1 MESLSKRQQDIL
13 LIARNNG
20 SVDVEDLSRNFA
32 VSTQTIRKD
41 LKALCR
47 LQLLERTHG
56 GAQVSSSTENV
67 SYEARRLLGAK
78 AKTKIGQKAATIIK
92 DKSSLIINIGT
103 TTEQVAAALH
113 NHKDLLVISNNI
125 NTANIM
131 RKFAG
136 CDVII
141 AGGIVRGSDGGIM
154 GSATVQFINQFKVDY
169 AIIGTS
175 AIDEEGTLLDYDLRE
190 VHVAQAIMAN
200 AKHVILVTDA
210 MKLDRSAPIRL
221 GHFSQIDTLVINTPL
236 PPQLAQIAEEHGVK
250 VIIA

>member
-13 LIARNNG
+13 LIARGSG
-20 SVDVEDLSRNFA
+20 SVDVEELSHKFS

-41 LKALCR
+41 LKALCH

-56 GAQVSSSTENV
+56 GAQISSSTENV

-78 AKTKIGQKAATIIK
+78 AKTKIGQKAASLIK
-92 DKSSLIINIGT
+92 NKSSLIINIGT
-103 TTEQVAAALH
+103 TTEQVASALH

-131 RKFAG
+131 RKFSG

-141 AGGIVRGSDGGIM
+141 AGGIVRRSDGGIM
-154 GSATVQFINQFKVDY
+154 GSATVDFINQFKVDY
-169 AIIGTS
+169 AIIGAS
-175 AIDEEGTLLDYDLRE
+175 AIDNEGALLDYDLRE

-200 AKHVILVTDA
+200 AKHVMLVADA

-221 GHFSQIDTLVINTPL
+221 GHLRQIDTLVMNTPL
-236 PPQLAQIAEEHGVK
+236 PPSLARIAEENGVE